1 MSEQRDSEARAE
13 WTVGGPGDTWLYR
26 WEAAAGAMLS
36 AEDATR
42 VAAALNGI
50 PHLEPRHLET
60 LRDMR
65 EDYARAWG
73 WRDFDTLDAAVKA
86 LRAPAPDTPEVAERS
101 EKCPTCGGAVDDPG
115 YDEINAGDQTG
126 RDYCPDPFHTPES
139 SDPDRYGET
148 GGGEAPERAD
158 DPTDHSGEQAAGA
171 GRESRAAISSEQR
184 NCFAPV
190 SSEEDR
196 ARGLDT
202 RFIGLSVVAHT
213 GDGPIQGVIVDYDD
227 YAAEIRSGAMHER
240 VTWPCLYWPKD
251 EAREPAKWDDRGS
264 ACGGARPVS
273 SEEDRS
279 MVRRWH
285 RIGLYDAPQI
295 RAILTD
301 ATTLAQYAKGE
312 GRVMGEARVCEACGE
327 PATATVETFFA
338 DTVHYFCAEHDL
350 NDLDPAPTEG
360 ADE

>member
-1 MSEQRDSEARAE
+1 MSGEARVDE
-13 WTVGGPGDTWLYR
+13 DD
-26 WEAAAGAMLS
+26 EAFM
-36 AEDATR
+36 E
-42 VAAALNGI
+42 
-50 PHLEPRHLET
+50 
-60 LRDMR
+60 
-65 EDYARAWG
+65 AWG
-73 WRDFDTLDAAVKA
+73 SLKTYTLHAYSERYSPSIRHDGPNVRTYEADAVDA
-86 LRAPAPDTPEVAERS
+86 LLARLRPAFCGPAPDTPEEPEVEGAAERLEERLRARVQLLEAALLPFVLARETYDDSHVKPAIAVQMAGQTHGEDPYDFAVKALRDPAQPGPTPS
-101 EKCPTCGGAVDDPG
+101 ERPEA
-115 YDEINAGDQTG
+115 A
-126 RDYCPDPFHTPES
+126 TP
-139 SDPDRYGET
+139 R
-148 GGGEAPERAD
+148 
-158 DPTDHSGEQAAGA
+158 
-171 GRESRAAISSEQR
+171 
-184 NCFAPV
+184 PV
-190 SSEEDR
+190 SSEGDR

-301 ATTLAQYAKGE
+301 ATTLAQYAKERGK
-312 GRVMGEARVCEACGE
+312 
-327 PATATVETFFA
+327 
-338 DTVHYFCAEHDL
+338 
-350 NDLDPAPTEG
+350 
-360 ADE
+360 

>member
-1 MSEQRDSEARAE
+1 MSEQRDSEARGDDPL
-13 WTVGGPGDTWLYR
+13 TCSKCGGPTKENGR
-26 WEAAAGAMLS
+26 W
-36 AEDATR
+36 
-42 VAAALNGI
+42 
-50 PHLEPRHLET
+50 H
-60 LRDMR
+60 
-65 EDYARAWG
+65 
-73 WRDFDTLDAAVKA
+73 
-86 LRAPAPDTPEVAERS
+86 PDL
-101 EKCPTCGGAVDDPG
+101 GAVFG
-115 YDEINAGDQTG
+115 YELGLRDQTG

-184 NCFAPV
+184 NYFAPLHPPV

-196 ARGLDT
+196 ALVR
-202 RFIGLSVVAHT
+202 RIKEIIGNA
-213 GDGPIQGVIVDYDD
+213 D
-227 YAAEIRSGAMHER
+227 
-240 VTWPCLYWPKD
+240 WPKD

-301 ATTLAQYAKGE
+301 ATTLAQYAKE
-312 GRVMGEARVCEACGE
+312 R
-327 PATATVETFFA
+327 
-338 DTVHYFCAEHDL
+338 
-350 NDLDPAPTEG
+350 
-360 ADE
+360 DE

>member
-1 MSEQRDSEARAE
+1 VSEQRDSKARVCGAPYRGPLYSPSITACTQPE
-13 WTVGGPGDTWLYR
+13 GHDGLHKAVVGSFTASW
-26 WEAAAGAMLS
+26 
-36 AEDATR
+36 
-42 VAAALNGI
+42 
-50 PHLEPRHLET
+50 
-60 LRDMR
+60 
-65 EDYARAWG
+65 
-73 WRDFDTLDAAVKA
+73 
-86 LRAPAPDTPEVAERS
+86 PDTPEVEERP
-101 EKCPTCGGAVDDPG
+101 EGCPTCGSDERNRCCAEDD
-115 YDEINAGDQTG
+115 DAGHPWEADS
-126 RDYCPDPFHTPES
+126 DCCDDPFHTTP
-139 SDPDRYGET
+139 PH
-148 GGGEAPERAD
+148 P
-158 DPTDHSGEQAAGA
+158 
-171 GRESRAAISSEQR
+171 
-184 NCFAPV
+184 PV

-285 RIGLYDAPQI
+285 RIGLHDAPQI

-301 ATTLAQYAKGE
+301 ATTLAQYAKERGE
-312 GRVMGEARVCEACGE
+312 
-327 PATATVETFFA
+327 
-338 DTVHYFCAEHDL
+338 
-350 NDLDPAPTEG
+350 
-360 ADE
+360 

>member
-1 MSEQRDSEARAE
+1 MSEQRDGEARVDEDDEAFME
-13 WTVGGPGDTWLYR
+13 AWGSLKTYTLHAYSERYSPSIRHDGPNVRTYDADAVDALLARLRPAFQVGPADDPLTCSKCGGPTRENGR
-26 WEAAAGAMLS
+26 WHPDLGAVFGYEL
-36 AEDATR
+36 
-42 VAAALNGI
+42 G
-50 PHLEPRHLET
+50 
-60 LRDMR
+60 LRR
-65 EDYARAWG
+65 
-73 WRDFDTLDAAVKA
+73 
-86 LRAPAPDTPEVAERS
+86 PDTPEVAERS

-158 DPTDHSGEQAAGA
+158 DPTDHSEEQAAGA

-184 NCFAPV
+184 NCFAPLHPPV

-301 ATTLAQYAKGE
+301 ATTLASQHSEERGK
-312 GRVMGEARVCEACGE
+312 
-327 PATATVETFFA
+327 
-338 DTVHYFCAEHDL
+338 
-350 NDLDPAPTEG
+350 
-360 ADE
+360 